1 MKLLTAL
8 ALTALLVNPGLDL
21 SGRLAV
27 WDGLGPRPVPAGNF
41 VYLAAGGATQTL
53 AIKAD
58 GTLYLS
64 PHAMAQITQ
73 PSEEFSRGPYVAAG
87 MGRNHLLAIRLNG
100 TIATHPYDSAAPTT
114 GSFKAVTGGN
124 THSVALHTDGRVT
137 VWGSGPAVAAGA
149 PAGMLFDAIA
159 ARGSYTLALGKDGN
173 IYGWGANPIFST
185 SFGWSS
191 DQAGNHFIAP
201 REVGRSYTKVAA
213 GLSPVMGQGL
223 IAALRDDGRIVMWD
237 SIIDSSMKVAPPPTD
252 VTFKDV
258 ALGLGYGVGIDV
270 QGLLHAWSDNARA
283 GFVANTPEGVYSMVS
298 AATSH
303 ATAIEA
309 TPLTSAGPAE
319 VWLGLK
325 NSDDV
330 GTKFDLLAEVLHN
343 GNVIATGQL
352 NSVPGGSSGF
362 NNAAL
367 RGINLVLTS
376 PLYLNPGEILSLKLS
391 VRIATA
397 VSGHRSGTARLWFND
412 AAANSRL
419 TVTVDGAQVEF
430 YLVGSSAATYSLQ
443 GGETGAGP
451 RKTIDVFVDKA
462 VGGNPFKPLGTWS
475 MMVQ

>member
-1 MKLLTAL
+1 MKSLTAL
-8 ALTALLVNPGLDL
+8 ALTAVLVNPGWVL
-21 SGRLAV
+21 SGPLAV
-27 WDGLGPRPVPAGNF
+27 WDGLGPLPGSAGNF

-58 GTLYLS
+58 GSLYLS
-64 PHAMAQITQ
+64 PHAMEQISQ
-73 PSEEFSRGPYVAAG
+73 PSEEFSRGPYKAAG
-87 MGRNHLLAIRLNG
+87 MGRNHLLAIRLIDG
-100 TIATHPYDSAAPTT
+100 TIATHPPDSAAPTT
-114 GSFKAVTGGN
+114 GSFKAVTAGN

-149 PAGMLFDAIA
+149 PPGMLFDAIA

-173 IYGWGANPIFST
+173 IYGWGANAIFST
-185 SFGWSS
+185 SFGWTL
-191 DQAGNHFIAP
+191 DQAGPYFIAP
-201 REVGRSYTKVAA
+201 REVGRSDTKVAA
-213 GLSPVMGQGL
+213 GLGPVMGQGL
-223 IAALRDDGRIVMWD
+223 IAALRDDGSIVMWD
-237 SIIDSSMKVAPPPTD
+237 TSMMLDPPPTD

-258 ALGLGYGVGIDV
+258 ALGLAYGVGIDV
-270 QGLLHAWSDNARA
+270 QGHLHAWSDAARA

-298 AATSH
+298 AALSH
-303 ATAIEA
+303 ANAIEA

-376 PLYLNPGEILSLKLS
+376 PPYLNAGEILSLKLS

-412 AAANSRL
+412 ATANSRL
-419 TVTVDGAQVEF
+419 TVTIDGAQVEF
-430 YLVGSSAATYSLQ
+430 YLVGSSAATYLLQ
-443 GGETGAGP
+443 GSETGAGP

-462 VGGNPFKPLGTWS
+462 VGGNPVKPLGTWS